1 MPIRQNMLDHTHIVI
16 QNIKTRDINITNLA
30 KEMDI
35 DPNIIIDVENGSI
48 EPTLQLILDYTLE
61 AEATIQSMLKRH
73 PQTTN
78 PHYPKKKGLTNM
90 VYRVEVQPDGR
101 YWNIRVP
108 SIHRS
113 TQTKTRDDVETM
125 AKELIATV
133 TGENNPAVDVH
144 MLETITY

>member
-1 MPIRQNMLDHTHIVI
+1 
-16 QNIKTRDINITNLA
+16 
-30 KEMDI
+30 
-35 DPNIIIDVENGSI
+35 
-48 EPTLQLILDYTLE
+48 
-61 AEATIQSMLKRH
+61 
-73 PQTTN
+73 
-78 PHYPKKKGLTNM
+78 M

-144 MLETITY
+144 ILETITY